1 MRPEKQKNTIL
12 ENNNIGKMN
21 GERGADYANQ
31 ELAGDLGGE
40 TRKWKTGAEAMMRLN
55 RTNI

>member
-40 TRKWKTGAEAMMRLN
+40 TRK
-55 RTNI
+55 